1 MWIKILCFY
10 VSVYVLHIYF
20 SFATVTII
28 EYIIFCCPKK
38 SPYSKKAK
46 AYLIIILF
54 FSAMTQCL
62 FHYPLVMFCLSGTI
76 NSEFADALYLIIL
89 SWLLSFCCPLWYAV
103 NPHGVPTD
111 NWRDCIPLHW
121 ESIAKRYWAD
131 ILLAVERIFSD
142 KFQTYPT
149 IVMSIMQLSRMIIVN
164 LY

>member
-1 MWIKILCFY
+1 MFLCVCVRIAYLFQLCY
-10 VSVYVLHIYF
+10 CYHYWVHHLLLSQEKSIFKESKGLPYHN
-20 SFATVTII
+20 
-28 EYIIFCCPKK
+28 IIFFCYDSVSLP
-38 SPYSKKAK
+38 
-46 AYLIIILF
+46 LF
-54 FSAMTQCL
+54 
-62 FHYPLVMFCLSGTI
+62 LVIFCLSGTI

-149 IVMSIMQLSRMIIVN
+149 IAMSIMQLSRMIIVN
-164 LY
+164 LNLY